1 MASVTWIHGFEE
13 VQLKSH
19 PAPSFAIV
27 MATGILA
34 VAARQQ
40 GWNSLS
46 ALLFECDVVAW
57 VALALVSLWRL
68 ARRRGEVAQ
77 DLASLQRAP
86 VFFTAVAGT
95 GVLAGGFLVLD
106 VSFPLACVLALVALV
121 LWVVLTYGVFAAVI
135 TSEDKPPLERAIGG
149 AWLLAVVA
157 CQSVAV
163 CASLLSGHFAQ
174 PWRLQ
179 LDFLA
184 LGMWVFGG
192 MLYTWIIGL
201 IFYRALFLRFAPADL
216 APPYWINMGAMAIS
230 TLAGAQLVAD
240 ASQGPLLHELL
251 PFLKGFTI
259 LYWATGTWWLPLL
272 VVLTA
277 WRYLVRRDPLRAESF
292 DWSMVF
298 PLGMYSAATHHMD
311 AHVTQGLL
319 AGLDTL
325 FFGLAL
331 LAWGATAV
339 SRTSLWWRGARAARP
354 VAH

>member
-1 MASVTWIHGFEE
+1 MRLGFR
-13 VQLKSH
+13 SIDGH
-19 PAPSFAIV
+19 WSPSFAFV

-40 GWNSLS
+40 GLHTL
-46 ALLFECDVVAW
+46 ALLLFECDVVAW
-57 VALALVSLWRL
+57 LLLSLLSLWRL
-68 ARRRGEVAQ
+68 ARHHVHVAQ

-86 VFFTAVAGT
+86 AFFTAVAGT
-95 GVLAGGFLVLD
+95 GVLASGMLVLD
-106 VSFPLACVLALVALV
+106 LSLAAAAALGALAFL
-121 LWVVLTYGVFAAVI
+121 LWIVLTYAVFAAVI
-135 TSEDKPPLERAIGG
+135 TSPDKQPLEHVLGG

-163 CASLLSGHFAQ
+163 TASLLSGHVAQ
-174 PWRLQ
+174 PGRLQ
-179 LDFLA
+179 LNFLA
-184 LGMWVFGG
+184 LALWLVGG

-230 TLAGAQLVAD
+230 TLAGAQLVAN
-240 ASQGPLLHELL
+240 AGQAPFLQALL

-277 WRYLVRRDPLRAESF
+277 WRYLLRRDPLRADAL

-298 PLGMYSAATHHMD
+298 PLGMYSAATHRMD
-311 AHVTQGLL
+311 ETVMQGLL
-319 AGLDTL
+319 GATDSV
-325 FFGLAL
+325 FFGLAV
-331 LAWGATAV
+331 LAWCGTALAKLALWRRRAHADAATA
-339 SRTSLWWRGARAARP
+339 
-354 VAH
+354 